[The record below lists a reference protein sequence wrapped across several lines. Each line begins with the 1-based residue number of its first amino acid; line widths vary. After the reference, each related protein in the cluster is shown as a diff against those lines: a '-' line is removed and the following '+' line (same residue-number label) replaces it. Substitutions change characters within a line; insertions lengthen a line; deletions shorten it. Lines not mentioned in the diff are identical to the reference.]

1 MTNQLARNYQNNHQ
15 LVWVISEEQ
24 EGQIVWFQPL
34 NCEYLLFFWL
44 LCDIKLNVFDLWKK
58 QGIFLKF
65 NVQFYINRQDVATI
79 GKTKVL

>member
-15 LVWVISEEQ
+15 SVWVISEEQ
-24 EGQIVWFQPL
+24 EGQIVWFQHL

-58 QGIFLKF
+58 QGIFFKF